1 MAFSVQDTNEL
12 GTPFPT
18 DWMVMT
24 IIRSSIQRSTTNNNT
39 VRGLVTCRWNENEVE
54 LVPDPTAAPEANTSE
69 GSLVQLAVGSEIQ
82 VRGLINVRA
91 HFQGQGSRRHRKPV
105 LSMTLDVKQIRLDGD
120 GGDGGRSPSPRTEG
134 GLGGEERPPRK
145 TPPPPDVGSRSG
157 RKRPHISTED
167 GSEGGGGERGD
178 RPSDPKRLRP
188 WSSED
193 DDAGGSG
200 PQGSSTDGGPH
211 VPSSS
216 YAQPTPST
224 SSATPR
230 GGGGGTLGS
239 LGMSSVAAVA
249 PASPIC
255 PLNLEADILIQ
266 THYFDGYGRL
276 LNGDGSAQERMHTL
290 FTFRQNRA
298 SGNAHWLH
306 VLATRNLEERQLNL
320 AVWEEII
327 FPNPANTSK
336 TDKGPRRG
344 TLQMIFVNRRIP
356 PSHLPEEPNETWP
369 LEPIYIITLDSHGA
383 LANAEYIRDG
393 TIDQDD
399 IHPRYLFEQ
408 HFNNGARRNI
418 HVVLITQKDET
429 QFEYQVWEEYLA
441 AGALSPIWRP
451 MVGQG
456 QILNGINREEYMA
469 RLIECTRSATAQ
481 PTSRR

>member
-12 GTPFPT
+12 GTPFPA

-24 IIRSSIQRSTTNNNT
+24 IIRSSIQRSTINNT
-39 VRGLVTCRWNENEVE
+39 VRSLVTCRWNEHEVE

-69 GSLVQLAVGSEIQ
+69 GSLVRLAVGSEIQ

-105 LSMTLDVKQIRLDGD
+105 LSMTLDAIRIRFDGD
-120 GGDGGRSPSPRTEG
+120 GGDGGRMKMTILVVLVHKVLPPMADRMFLRQVTHSQLRRRRLPHQ
-134 GLGGEERPPRK
+134 EE
-145 TPPPPDVGSRSG
+145 
-157 RKRPHISTED
+157 E
-167 GSEGGGGERGD
+167 
-178 RPSDPKRLRP
+178 
-188 WSSED
+188 
-193 DDAGGSG
+193 
-200 PQGSSTDGGPH
+200 
-211 VPSSS
+211 
-216 YAQPTPST
+216 
-224 SSATPR
+224 
-230 GGGGGTLGS
+230 
-239 LGMSSVAAVA
+239 
-249 PASPIC
+249 
-255 PLNLEADILIQ
+255 EAHWVVW

-276 LNGDGSAQERMHTL
+276 LNDDGSAQERMHTL

-451 MVGQG
+451 ME
-456 QILNGINREEYMA
+456 RH
-469 RLIECTRSATAQ
+469 STAYL
-481 PTSRR
+481 TTLS